1 MPCDQLCIC
10 YMLRTLAVLM
20 QSQVLDLHQ
29 ISLSVQCDSSQ
40 AWLVVVVVVVVVMLV
55 VVVVVVVD
63 VFRDRRRHRRRR
75 RCCRCCRHAQLCL
88 I

>member
-40 AWLVVVVVVVVVMLV
+40 AWLVVVVVVVVVMFV
-55 VVVVVVVD
+55 VAVVEVD
-63 VFRDRRRHRRRR
+63 VFRDRRRRRR

>member
-40 AWLVVVVVVVVVMLV
+40 AWLVVVVVVVVVMFV
-55 VVVVVVVD
+55 VAVVVVD
-63 VFRDRRRHRRRR
+63 VFRDRRRRRR

>member
-1 MPCDQLCIC
+1 
-10 YMLRTLAVLM
+10 MLRTLAVLM

-40 AWLVVVVVVVVVMLV
+40 AWLVVVVVVVVVMFV
-55 VVVVVVVD
+55 VAVVVVD
-63 VFRDRRRHRRRR
+63 VFRDRRRRR